1 MDRCPLSQAITR
13 DDIAIA
19 RYFVDCGAY
28 LTSERA
34 ARLIPFSH
42 SLEQL
47 DLVLRAA
54 TSGISPKH
62 LNPVIIRFAFSRG
75 HTMAMTRA
83 LLERAELD
91 YTDDECDTLLS
102 QAVRTNQ
109 EQLLSLLVE
118 LGANPHERNKSDA
131 TSALELA
138 MGLNQQQLVS
148 AMLKRRP
155 EKLP

>member
-1 MDRCPLSQAITR
+1 
-13 DDIAIA
+13 
-19 RYFVDCGAY
+19 
-28 LTSERA
+28 
-34 ARLIPFSH
+34 
-42 SLEQL
+42 
-47 DLVLRAA
+47 
-54 TSGISPKH
+54 
-62 LNPVIIRFAFSRG
+62 
-75 HTMAMTRA
+75 MAMTRA